1 MSTDRIERETLID
14 APVERV
20 WRLITEAEHIGTWF
34 SDAGAEIDL
43 RPGGQLVLRWQEH
56 GVVRGVVEAVEPP
69 HRFAYRW
76 LLSSDEESPTPTPA
90 NSTLVEF
97 TLSAAGGGTR
107 LQVAESGFAALDL
120 PAGTRAARY
129 ADHEQGWGAELGDL
143 VEHAGQVAV

>member
-1 MSTDRIERETLID
+1 MPSDRIERETLIN

-43 RPGGQLVLRWQEH
+43 RPGGQLVLRWEEH
-56 GVVRGVVEAVEPP
+56 GIVRGVVEAVEPP

-76 LLSSDEESPTPTPA
+76 LLSDDEETPAPTPA

-97 TLSAAGGGTR
+97 TLTAEAGGTR
-107 LQVAESGFAALDL
+107 LQVAESGFATLDL
-120 PAGTRAARY
+120 PADTRATRY
-129 ADHEQGWGAELGDL
+129 ADHETGWGQELGDL
-143 VEHAGQVAV
+143 VEHAGTVAV

>member
-1 MSTDRIERETLID
+1 MSADRIERETLVD
-14 APVERV
+14 APVQRV

-34 SDAGAEIDL
+34 S
-43 RPGGQLVLRWQEH
+43 H
-56 GVVRGVVEAVEPP
+56 
-69 HRFAYRW
+69 
-76 LLSSDEESPTPTPA
+76 EETPTPTPA

-97 TLSAAGGGTR
+97 TLTAEGGGTR

-120 PAGTRAARY
+120 PADTRAARY